1 MFIIDGHSNQLTI
14 KEKKVHNLIE
24 RAKTEKRSLLETEAK
39 ELLREYGI
47 PVPDFKLIKS
57 EDEIIGLAKEINFP
71 IAMKI
76 VSPDIIHKSDAGG
89 VKIGLKDE
97 KEAKLAYQGIISE
110 AKKHNKEA
118 KISGAIVYTIVPQ
131 GTEIII
137 GMMKDPHFG
146 PVIMFGLGGI
156 FVEVLKDISFRILP
170 IEERDAREMIA
181 EIKGYEILKGIRG
194 ESPRDIQAIEEVLMK
209 VSKLTMENPEINEI
223 DLNPIFVFEKGLQ
236 VVDARMIL

>member
-1 MFIIDGHSNQLTI
+1 MHKII
-14 KEKKVHNLIE
+14 EK
-24 RAKTEKRSLLETEAK
+24 AKAEKRSLLETESK
-39 ELLREYGI
+39 ELLREYKI
-47 PVPDFKLIKS
+47 PVSDFKLIKG
-57 EDEIIGLAKEINFP
+57 EEEITGLAEEINFP
-71 IAMKI
+71 IVMKI
-76 VSPDIIHKSDAGG
+76 VSPDIIHKTDAGG
-89 VKIGLKDE
+89 VKVSIKDE

-110 AKKHNKEA
+110 AKKYNKEA
-118 KISGAIVYTIVPQ
+118 KISGVIVYTMVPQ

-170 IEERDAREMIA
+170 IEEIDAREMIS
-181 EIKGYEILKGIRG
+181 EIKGYEILKGARG
-194 ESPRDIQAIEEVLMK
+194 NPPRDIQAIEEVLMK

-223 DLNPIFVFEKGLQ
+223 DLNPIFVFENGLQ

>member
-1 MFIIDGHSNQLTI
+1 M
-14 KEKKVHNLIE
+14 HNLIK

-39 ELLREYGI
+39 KLLREYKI

-57 EDEIIGLAKEINFP
+57 EEEITGLAKKINFP
-71 IAMKI
+71 IVMKI
-76 VSPDIIHKSDAGG
+76 VSPDIIHKTDAGG
-89 VKIGLKDE
+89 VKVGIKTE
-97 KEAKLAYQGIISE
+97 MAAKITYQEIIFK

-118 KISGAIVYTIVPQ
+118 KISGVIVYPMVPQ

-137 GMMKDPHFG
+137 GMTKDPHFG

-194 ESPRDIQAIEEVLMK
+194 EPPRDIQAIEEVLMK
-209 VSKLTMENPEINEI
+209 VSKLTMENPEIKEI
-223 DLNPIFVFEKGLQ
+223 DLNPVFVFDKGLQ

>member
-24 RAKTEKRSLLETEAK
+24 RAKAEKRPLLETEAK
-39 ELLREYGI
+39 ELLKEYGI

-57 EDEIIGLAKEINFP
+57 KDEIIGLAKEINFP
-71 IAMKI
+71 IVMKI
-76 VSPDIIHKSDAGG
+76 VSPDIIHKTDAGG
-89 VKIGLKDE
+89 VKLNIKDE
-97 KEAKLAYQGIISE
+97 KEAKLAYQGIISQ
-110 AKKHNKEA
+110 AKKYNNEA
-118 KISGAIVYTIVPQ
+118 RISGAIVYTMVPQ
-131 GTEIII
+131 GTEIIM

-170 IEERDAREMIA
+170 IEERDAREMIT

-194 ESPRDIQAIEEVLMK
+194 EPPRDIQAIEEVLMK

-236 VVDARMIL
+236 VIDARMIL

>member
-1 MFIIDGHSNQLTI
+1 MHKII
-14 KEKKVHNLIE
+14 EK
-24 RAKTEKRSLLETEAK
+24 AKAEKRSLLETESK
-39 ELLREYGI
+39 ELLREYKI

-57 EDEIIGLAKEINFP
+57 EDEITGLAEEINFP
-71 IAMKI
+71 IVMKI
-76 VSPDIIHKSDAGG
+76 VSPDIIHKTDAGG
-89 VKIGLKDE
+89 VKVSIKDE

-110 AKKHNKEA
+110 AKKYNKEA
-118 KISGAIVYTIVPQ
+118 KISGVIVYTMVPQ

-170 IEERDAREMIA
+170 IEEIDAREMIS
-181 EIKGYEILKGIRG
+181 EIKGYEILKGARG
-194 ESPRDIQAIEEVLMK
+194 NPPRDIQAIEEVLMK
-209 VSKLTMENPEINEI
+209 VSKLTTENPEINEI
-223 DLNPIFVFEKGLQ
+223 DLNPIFVFENGLQ

>member
-1 MFIIDGHSNQLTI
+1 MQVHQII
-14 KEKKVHNLIE
+14 EK
-24 RAKTEKRSLLETEAK
+24 AKKEKRSLLETEAK
-39 ELLREYGI
+39 ELLKEYEI

-57 EDEIIGLAKEINFP
+57 DDEIAGLAKEINFP
-71 IAMKI
+71 IVMKI
-76 VSPDIIHKSDAGG
+76 VSPDIIHKTDAGG
-89 VKIGLKDE
+89 VKLNIKDE
-97 KEAKLAYQGIISE
+97 KEAELAYQEIIFK
-110 AKKHNKEA
+110 AKKYNKKV
-118 KISGAIVYTIVPQ
+118 KISGVIVYPIVPQ

-181 EIKGYEILKGIRG
+181 EIKGYEILKGAR
-194 ESPRDIQAIEEVLMK
+194 EEAPKDIEAIKILLMK
-209 VSKLTMENPEINEI
+209 ISQLSIENPEIKEI